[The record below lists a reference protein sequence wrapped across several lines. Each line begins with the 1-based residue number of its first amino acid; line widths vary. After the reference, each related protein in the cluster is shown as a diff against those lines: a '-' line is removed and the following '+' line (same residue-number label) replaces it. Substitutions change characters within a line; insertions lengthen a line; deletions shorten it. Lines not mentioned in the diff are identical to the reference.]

1 MQLKLGP
8 QAVLTGAD
16 IPARNCN
23 DWSASLPQTPIAVVR
38 PLDAAGVSR
47 DDRDMPQ
54 GAAAVRAARRID
66 RPVRR
71 CRAEPGWVAIS
82 LERMVGIEEI
92 DRASATMTVK
102 AGTPLETI
110 QKAADEA
117 GFFFPLDLGSRGSCA
132 IGGNL
137 STNAGGNRVIR
148 YGMTRELVLG
158 LEVVLPDGTIVT
170 NLNKLLKNNAGYDL
184 KHLFIGSEGTLG
196 IITRVVLR
204 LFPKPRSTMAA
215 LCALADYPAVLAL
228 LDAARSGLGPLLSAF
243 EVMWP
248 DYWEV
253 ITARAGVRSP
263 VGTGHGLYVLVEAQ
277 GTDESIDAPRF
288 EAWLEEPDG
297 ARTAADAAVS
307 QSVAQ
312 TKAFWAVRDICSE
325 FGQVLGPHISYDI
338 GLAVA
343 RMDEFAGRC
352 KAALAAGIAGCE
364 SVYYGHIGDGNLHL
378 VSWVTGLPVE
388 RQPKEEMDAIIYG
401 LVRDMGGSVSAEH
414 GIGTM
419 KKKWLGHARSEAGDR
434 ADAHAEGRTRSR
446 SSAQSRQ
453 GDLIEPEARGTMKS
467 LKLDAPKSLSQRV
480 MLRLR
485 QAIID
490 GEFGLGAVISEEMI
504 AQSFGVS
511 RTPVREAM
519 GLLQSQGLVVIRP
532 QVGSFVFTPS
542 AADISALCAFR
553 IIIEPK
559 AAELAYRH
567 DRAGAVAAMRSAI
580 AEMEQALAAKDNVAY
595 GRADTALHEA
605 FFAHCGN
612 RYLVESY
619 QLVSGRVAALRTN
632 LSAPVD
638 VQTPASFDEHR
649 KLLRS
654 VRARRVR
661 GFRDA
666 DDVAHRQFRAD
677 LRAGAGSCLSAPAV
691 RFSSDRRTLGGP
703 WPCGLERGG
712 HLQHPEIVDSAGR
725 RSAAHRQA

>member
-1 MQLKLGP
+1 MDPTTQPERPQELLSALRLQLGP
-8 QAVLTGAD
+8 QAVLMGAD

-23 DWSASLPQTPIAVVR
+23 DWSASLPRTPLAVVR
-38 PLDAAGVSR
+38 PLDAAGVSETIATCR
-47 DDRDMPQ
+47 KARMPFVPQ
-54 GAAAVRAARRID
+54 GGLTGLCGGAA
-66 RPVRR
+66 P
-71 CRAEPGWVAIS
+71 EPGWVAIS

-158 LEVVLPDGTIVT
+158 LEVVLPDGTVIT

-215 LCALADYPAVLAL
+215 LCALEDYPAVLAL

-277 GTDESIDAPRF
+277 GTDESVDAPRF
-288 EAWLEEPDG
+288 EAWLEG
-297 ARTAADAAVS
+297 LMARGLLVDAAVS

-312 TKAFWAVRDICSE
+312 TQAFWAVRDICAE

-343 RMDEFAGRC
+343 RMDEFVSRC
-352 KAALAAGIAGCE
+352 KASLTTGIPGCE

-419 KKKWLGHARSEAGDR
+419 KKKWLGHARSEAEI
-434 ADAHAEGRTRSR
+434 ALMRT
-446 SSAQSRQ
+446 
-453 GDLIEPEARGTMKS
+453 L
-467 LKLDAPKSLSQRV
+467 
-480 MLRLR
+480 
-485 QAIID
+485 
-490 GEFGLGAVISEEMI
+490 
-504 AQSFGVS
+504 
-511 RTPVREAM
+511 
-519 GLLQSQGLVVIRP
+519 
-532 QVGSFVFTPS
+532 
-542 AADISALCAFR
+542 
-553 IIIEPK
+553 K
-559 AAELAYRH
+559 AALDPDH
-567 DRAGAVAAMRSAI
+567 
-580 AEMEQALAAKDNVAY
+580 
-595 GRADTALHEA
+595 
-605 FFAHCGN
+605 
-612 RYLVESY
+612 
-619 QLVSGRVAALRTN
+619 
-632 LSAPVD
+632 
-638 VQTPASFDEHR
+638 
-649 KLLRS
+649 LLNPGK
-654 VRARRVR
+654 V
-661 GFRDA
+661 
-666 DDVAHRQFRAD
+666 
-677 LRAGAGSCLSAPAV
+677 
-691 RFSSDRRTLGGP
+691 
-703 WPCGLERGG
+703 
-712 HLQHPEIVDSAGR
+712 I
-725 RSAAHRQA
+725 